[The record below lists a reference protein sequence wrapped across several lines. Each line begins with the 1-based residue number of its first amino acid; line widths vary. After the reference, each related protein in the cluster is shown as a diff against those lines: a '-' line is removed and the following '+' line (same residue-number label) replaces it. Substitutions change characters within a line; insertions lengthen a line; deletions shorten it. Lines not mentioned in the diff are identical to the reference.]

1 MQNPNE
7 GKQSVPPSAQTAVS
21 TIGPAV
27 TVAELE
33 RRLARWLPKLDES
46 APVIVFQLRAGK
58 TDGS

>member
-7 GKQSVPPSAQTAVS
+7 GKQSVPPAAQTAVS
-21 TIGPAV
+21 TIAPPV

-33 RRLARWLPKLDES
+33 RRLARWLPKLDEA
-46 APVIVFQLRAGK
+46 APAIVFHPRAGK

>member
-7 GKQSVPPSAQTAVS
+7 GKQS
-21 TIGPAV
+21 PAV

-33 RRLARWLPKLDES
+33 RRLARWLPKLDEA
-46 APVIVFQLRAGK
+46 APAIVFQLRAGK

>member
-7 GKQSVPPSAQTAVS
+7 GKQSVPPAAQTAVS
-21 TIGPAV
+21 TIAPPV

-33 RRLARWLPKLDES
+33 RRLARWLPKLDEA
-46 APVIVFQLRAGK
+46 APAIVFQLRAGK

>member
-7 GKQSVPPSAQTAVS
+7 GKQSAPPAAQTEVS
-21 TIGPAV
+21 TVAPPV

-33 RRLARWLPKLDES
+33 RRLARWLPKLDDA
-46 APVIVFQLRAGK
+46 APAIVFQLRAGK